1 MTSIFK
7 CVLMQLHV
15 YVTGPQLSIL
25 WYIIVHIVF
34 VAGYGSNYLFILLF
48 TLSRPEQM
56 PNDALKCLDPIF

>member
-34 VAGYGSNYLFILLF
+34 VAGYGWIKLPLYTFVY
-48 TLSRPEQM
+48 TV
-56 PNDALKCLDPIF
+56 